1 MPLSQQHVDAHTP
14 MGANLV
20 AGGAVFK
27 VWAPGALEVHLRLN
41 AGAGWN
47 PDETNA
53 LVRDAGGYW
62 AGFVPRVEDGDAY
75 RFHVVGAGSTGLKRG
90 PHAPEIGPGFP
101 AFGCI
106 VRGPSSHP
114 WHD

>member
-53 LVRDAGGYW
+53 LVRDAGGSW
-62 AGFVPRVEDGDAY
+62 AGFVTGVRGGNAHP
-75 RFHVVGAGSTGLKRG
+75 FHVVGARRPG
-90 PHAPEIGPGFP
+90 PHPDPPPPQPPPRFP
-101 AFGCI
+101 ACDRL
-106 VRGPSSHP
+106 VPRP
-114 WHD
+114 